1 MALFESLLVLL
12 ALAVLLLQVS
22 RRFAIPYPSILA
34 LAGLMVAALPSSP
47 KIDVDPD
54 LALALFIAPALL
66 GAAYDIPP
74 RTLRKQWR
82 PLIALAGIAVLLTT
96 AAVAWVGVTFAA
108 LPLAAAIAL
117 GAIVAPPDA
126 AAATAILGQ
135 LSLPRR
141 TVLVLQGESLLNDAV
156 TLLVFTAAV
165 GAHVAGGITLGFAA
179 QIAFAA
185 PAGIAFGIVVARLY
199 VLVAPRLKGT
209 LAGTLSEFA
218 TTFGVWIIAGHLKI
232 SAVLAVV
239 AYAMVISRFIPRRQS
254 ARDRIHSY
262 SVWNTTVFLLNVVA
276 FLLMGLLTRQVVLQ
290 LPRDQIWSSLGFASL
305 VFATV
310 VLVRIGWVLGYNRAV
325 SFWERRRGSAEAPTL
340 AVGIV
345 VSWCGMRGLVTLAA
359 ALALPLE
366 FPQRELIQLSA
377 LTVVIGSLIF
387 QGLTLAPL
395 IKALGFA
402 ADGSFKQEL
411 SAAQVQLLDVALS
424 KLDGASDPDS
434 EALREVYLSERESA
448 SRGGHPREERG
459 SDAIKRRHIKAQRQR
474 LTEMRSTGV
483 IEDDIY
489 HALEGELDWAEMAVS
504 PPEKFEILEG

>member
-1 MALFESLLVLL
+1 MALFESLLMLL
-12 ALAVLLLQVS
+12 ALAVVLLQVS
-22 RRFAIPYPSILA
+22 RRFAVPYPSILA
-34 LAGLMVAALPSSP
+34 LAGLVVAALPSSP
-47 KIDVDPD
+47 KIDIDPE

-66 GAAYDIPP
+66 DAAYDIPP
-74 RTLRKQWR
+74 RTLKKQWR
-82 PLIALAGIAVLLTT
+82 PLLALAGIAVLLTT
-96 AAVAWVGVTFAA
+96 AAVAWIGVTFAA

-126 AAATAILGQ
+126 AAASAILSR

-141 TVLVLQGESLLNDAV
+141 TVVVLQGESLLNDAV
-156 TLLVFTAAV
+156 TLLLFSAAV
-165 GAHVAGGITLGFAA
+165 GAQVAGGITPGFAV
-179 QIAFAA
+179 QLAFAA
-185 PAGIAFGIVVARLY
+185 PAGIVFGIAVARLY
-199 VLVAPRLKGT
+199 VAIAPRLRGT
-209 LAGTLSEFA
+209 LSGTLSEFA
-218 TTFGVWIIAGHLKI
+218 TTFGVWIIADHLKI

-239 AYAMVISRFIPRRQS
+239 TYAMVISRYIPKRQS

-290 LPRDQIWSSLGFASL
+290 LPQDRIWPSLAFATA

-310 VLVRIGWVLGYNRAV
+310 VLVRVVWVLLYNRAV
-325 SFWERRRGSAEAPTL
+325 SWWERRHGGNDAPGL

-359 ALALPLE
+359 ALALPYD

-377 LTVVIGSLIF
+377 LTVVIGTLVL

-395 IKALGFA
+395 IKLMGFA
-402 ADGSFKQEL
+402 ADDSFDREL
-411 SAAQVQLLDVALS
+411 ASAQVQLLDVALA
-424 KLDGASDPDS
+424 KLANETDPDS
-434 EALREVYLSERESA
+434 EALREEYLSERKAA
-448 SRGGHPREERG
+448 SKGRHPREESG
-459 SDAIKRRHIKAQRQR
+459 SDALKLRHIVAQREK
-474 LTEMRSTGV
+474 LTQLRSMGA